1 VRDTSLEISTATDS
15 QDIVS
20 AAAQGDTED
29 ARIAEQPMES
39 EQLDGSTVLS
49 FEHPRSERT
58 MLIERLV
65 AAHEQ
70 KFSERGKP
78 QASESLTASES
89 LMKLSKG
96 KKCLIEIRKRPGKPT
111 MPSNNQYTSAK
122 HPRADSRSRKDKSR
136 SAARIRGTVRRL
148 STEEERQELAK
159 VNIPLAPVV
168 MDALLTLPGGPE
180 ATLYLA
186 RNPKE
191 ARKLQQL
198 PGPMALAHV
207 AQLTARLAPNFRD
220 DKRPGPPA
228 PIRPLMGSSTKSSI
242 PPEEMSFR
250 EYHRWRDAEEK
261 QRYRR

>member
-136 SAARIRGTVRRL
+136 SAARIRGTVRRIVYRGRAARVGQSEY
-148 STEEERQELAK
+148 STCARCNGCA
-159 VNIPLAPVV
+159 VNPARRPRGDVIPCAESEGSTQ
-168 MDALLTLPGGPE
+168 A
-180 ATLYLA
+180 ATTTRANGFSA
-186 RNPKE
+186 R
-191 ARKLQQL
+191 
-198 PGPMALAHV
+198 
-207 AQLTARLAPNFRD
+207 
-220 DKRPGPPA
+220 
-228 PIRPLMGSSTKSSI
+228 GSVDCAFGS
-242 PPEEMSFR
+242 
-250 EYHRWRDAEEK
+250 
-261 QRYRR
+261 